1 MKIREINLFEGIGA
15 HHHGPAQRLVE
26 AVVHAVDQV
35 GQVVHEV
42 PKERVSKDLGFL
54 FGFDPI
60 LSFS

>member
-1 MKIREINLFEGIGA
+1 MCWDSDLLYAVGA
-15 HHHGPAQRLVE
+15 HGHGAGEGLVE

-35 GQVVHEV
+35 RQVVHEV

-60 LSFS
+60 LLFS